1 MKLVQNENH
10 IISGYICES
19 CKFYND
25 ILSNPCKI
33 CQNYHNDSDVKQL
46 AIKTQY
52 NRLGFS
58 YSLFTTFTSEYLM
71 ANEELTAE
79 LHSKFFNHEITL
91 IKDMDNS
98 QLRERRLEMQRIAFE
113 ARARLTAMD
122 SEEKDRNSKG
132 KRNAEWLINTGND
145 PNVTDAIAVVKER
158 KARMTKIEKLHQQ
171 MKSLGIDN
179 ADELIRNVERTASND
194 QVKSISTQT
203 TKKDIPIPEI
213 KLKES
218 KPINLDE
225 LDNLFGE

>member
-1 MKLVQNENH
+1 
-10 IISGYICES
+10 
-19 CKFYND
+19 
-25 ILSNPCKI
+25 
-33 CQNYHNDSDVKQL
+33 
-46 AIKTQY
+46 
-52 NRLGFS
+52 
-58 YSLFTTFTSEYLM
+58 M